1 MKNVAWHQAFLH
13 FLGIFMLLT
22 NLLQSLGTTP
32 TVSAPLSLPLALAGA
47 FLLNRK
53 RPAYHYQGDLVLVTV
68 VLGLLIQFWQC
79 GESDDDFW
87 IHSPVQSL
95 LEFCGN
101 PPDNPYFP
109 GLKLRGHYG
118 RDLVISGLAYNSG
131 MHPLFMQI
139 WLTSLVHASLFLVL
153 TDWLRSAG
161 FPAASQRLGALCI
174 FCGVC
179 VGGRPGLLDCYQNNN
194 SFAFGF
200 AMLALSQAQDYLN
213 QGGRRNW
220 VRMLAALTYAGV
232 CYEMLWG
239 LVVAGLVLVWP
250 GRQVFVAIGLSAG
263 LTLGCSGSLSQLIHK
278 PPPETR
284 HVSFGEATQSQKL
297 ALHFPKSDL
306 FQVYMTPTHSSVVSL
321 GFQLW
326 PASIRHAVESIE
338 FSPEQRVDLYSPAY
352 LRQHWF
358 GTWLAPLVLIA
369 AIRNR
374 RTWGRPLLQI
384 LAMGAVAFL
393 TPGLIDFGPVYEH
406 ENYRWSFT
414 SGAFFSLALG
424 VVSGLAWQNRG
435 WGRAAVLLVVFLTCQ
450 WGLYIEKIRVTFL
463 DPGRRL
469 QSALSTRRY
478 LENLP
483 GCEFAPGTY
492 QACQWLA
499 EHVPPGQTL
508 VSDHALAANPNM
520 LAEASFLC
528 CARMV
533 SAGHA
538 FPIEQDPVGTQ
549 PYRTQPWYRAF
560 WAQPCRAMLPAG
572 IDWVARVRPSSPSL
586 DGVEGFRK
594 EAEFDGIELYRVEP
608 AATPGPGGKARCVQ
622 PPPPQAE
629 LGSTLWLELEGQ
641 DPLQGQVIWTPLGKG
656 DPESYAF
663 TLPAETRKLPLAV
676 PSRPGVY
683 RGEITA
689 EKGTFQL
696 EVVPPNT
703 GVESQGD

>member
-22 NLLQSLGTTP
+22 NLLQSLGTSP
-32 TVSAPLSLPLALAGA
+32 TVSAPLSLPLALLGA
-47 FLLNRK
+47 FFLNRK
-53 RPAYHYQGDLVLVTV
+53 RPAYHYQLDLVVLTLA
-68 VLGLLIQFWQC
+68 LGLLIQLWQC
-79 GESDDDFW
+79 GEFDDDFW
-87 IHSPVQSL
+87 LHSPVQSL
-95 LEFCGN
+95 LEYCGN

-118 RDLVISGLAYNSG
+118 RDLVISGLAYTSG
-131 MHPLFMQI
+131 MHPLFLQI

-174 FCGVC
+174 FFGVC

-200 AMLALSQAQDYLN
+200 AMLALSQAQDYLS
-213 QGGRRNW
+213 QGGRRSW
-220 VRMLAALTYAGV
+220 ARMLAALTYAGV

-250 GRQVFVAIGLSAG
+250 RRQVFVAIGLSAG
-263 LTLGCSGSLSQLIHK
+263 LTLACSGSLSQLIHK
-278 PPPETR
+278 PPPSTR
-284 HVSFGEATQSQKL
+284 KVSFGEATQSQKL

-326 PASIRHAVESIE
+326 PASIRRAVESIE
-338 FSPEQRVDLYSPAY
+338 FSPERRVALYSPAY

-358 GTWLAPLVLIA
+358 GTWLAPLVLVWA
-369 AIRNR
+369 VRHR
-374 RTWGRPLLQI
+374 RSWGRPLLQI
-384 LAMGAVAFL
+384 MAIGAVSFW

-424 VVSGLAWQNRG
+424 VATGLAWHHLRRG
-435 WGRAAVLLVVFLTCQ
+435 RVAMLVVVFLTCQ
-450 WGLYIEKIRVTFL
+450 WGLYIYGEKIRVTFL

-478 LENLP
+478 LENQP
-483 GCEFAPGTY
+483 GFEFTPGTY

-508 VSDHALAANPNM
+508 LSDHSLAAKPDM
-520 LAEASFLC
+520 LAEAAFLC
-528 CARMV
+528 CSRMV
-533 SAGHA
+533 AAGHA

-560 WAQPCRAMLPAG
+560 WAQPCREMVPEG
-572 IDWVARVRPSSPSL
+572 IDWVARVRPTSPTL
-586 DGVEGFRK
+586 EGVPGFHK
-594 EAEFDGIELYRVEP
+594 EAEFEGIALYRVEP
-608 AATPGPGGKARCVQ
+608 AAPSQPSGSARLLA

-629 LGSTLWLELEGQ
+629 LGSTLWLDLEGPG
-641 DPLQGQVIWTPLGKG
+641 PLAGRVLWTPLGEG
-656 DPESYAF
+656 DPESYAWA
-663 TLPAETRKLPLAV
+663 LPAQVRRLPLAV
-676 PSRPGVY
+676 PSRPGAY
-683 RGEITA
+683 RGEVTA
-689 EKGTFQL
+689 ANGSFQI
-696 EVVPPNT
+696 EVVLPKK
-703 GVESQGD
+703 